1 MKSFLNLLTL
11 LYFSCYINLLIGQ
24 TNLKY
29 QLDSVVVTSN
39 RTPVTFD
46 KLGRTIS
53 ILTIS
58 ELDKLPITTV
68 QEALEYVNSVDVK
81 QRGPE
86 GVQADIS
93 IRGGTSEQT
102 LILIDGTKITDPQT
116 AHHNMNLPI
125 SLDVVERIE
134 ILKGQGSR
142 IHGSNA
148 LGGVINIITKSNA
161 SNNLNVGLMGGSNSY
176 YKFDI
181 NGSTKLSNTNH
192 FFSMSKSKSD
202 GYRFN
207 TNFENINIS
216 LISSFNFSN
225 SVLKTILG
233 YTEKDFGANSFYT
246 NRFPNQAE
254 KTKTKFAALISE
266 FNLGKFY
273 FSPKVYWR
281 RNDDEFLLNKDNPE
295 FYKNNHRTNV
305 FGSEMQVTFKN
316 YFGSTSFGV
325 EYVVDKITS
334 NNLGIHNRERKGIFF
349 EQSANLVST
358 ININIGSFLYN
369 YSNTG
374 WKLWPGFDI
383 SYLPFSNLKL
393 YANFGKAFRV
403 PTYTEQFYNDPV
415 TKGNSNLQSEET
427 TNYEFGMNFNHGF
440 SNFNLTLFVKDGKN
454 LIDWVET
461 NNNDKWEVQNIS
473 SITTRGLEFN
483 TSLNFS
489 LLDKSFPLKTIRLS
503 YTFLNSD
510 KLNAKLKS
518 RYTLEY
524 LRHQVILQINSKL
537 PFDITQSWAV
547 KYEDRLNSQNH
558 FVVDTKLS
566 KNFINFN
573 IFVKATNLF
582 NKIYDDIAGVP
593 LPGRW
598 IISGVNFNLL

>member
-181 NGSTKLSNTNH
+181 NGSTKLSNTNQIGRA
-192 FFSMSKSKSD
+192 SC
-202 GYRFN
+202 
-207 TNFENINIS
+207 
-216 LISSFNFSN
+216 
-225 SVLKTILG
+225 
-233 YTEKDFGANSFYT
+233 
-246 NRFPNQAE
+246 
-254 KTKTKFAALISE
+254 
-266 FNLGKFY
+266 
-273 FSPKVYWR
+273 
-281 RNDDEFLLNKDNPE
+281 
-295 FYKNNHRTNV
+295 
-305 FGSEMQVTFKN
+305 
-316 YFGSTSFGV
+316 
-325 EYVVDKITS
+325 
-334 NNLGIHNRERKGIFF
+334 RER
-349 EQSANLVST
+349 V
-358 ININIGSFLYN
+358 
-369 YSNTG
+369 
-374 WKLWPGFDI
+374 
-383 SYLPFSNLKL
+383 
-393 YANFGKAFRV
+393 
-403 PTYTEQFYNDPV
+403 
-415 TKGNSNLQSEET
+415 
-427 TNYEFGMNFNHGF
+427 
-440 SNFNLTLFVKDGKN
+440 
-454 LIDWVET
+454 
-461 NNNDKWEVQNIS
+461 
-473 SITTRGLEFN
+473 
-483 TSLNFS
+483 
-489 LLDKSFPLKTIRLS
+489 
-503 YTFLNSD
+503 
-510 KLNAKLKS
+510 
-518 RYTLEY
+518 
-524 LRHQVILQINSKL
+524 
-537 PFDITQSWAV
+537 
-547 KYEDRLNSQNH
+547 
-558 FVVDTKLS
+558 
-566 KNFINFN
+566 
-573 IFVKATNLF
+573 
-582 NKIYDDIAGVP
+582 
-593 LPGRW
+593 
-598 IISGVNFNLL
+598 